1 LNAVNIAWE
10 RAKTCLR
17 TGKPKGT
24 CEQEGRIVGG
34 DLFQWL
40 STIPWF
46 GWVAVTAIVCGSL
59 SSIFQQYFRHAER
72 IEMIRQGMNPDAVV
86 VESDEEKEFRHN
98 ERMEMIRQGMNP
110 GPIVTGTGGET
121 NKKKNE
127 CSEI

>member
-1 LNAVNIAWE
+1 MNAVNIAWE

-17 TGKPKGT
+17 TGKPNGSGAH
-24 CEQEGRIVGG
+24 EGGIVGG

-72 IEMIRQGMNPDAVV
+72 IEMIRQGMNPDLVADS
-86 VESDEEKEFRHN
+86 SDEEE
-98 ERMEMIRQGMNP
+98 EE
-110 GPIVTGTGGET
+110 
-121 NKKKNE
+121 
-127 CSEI
+127 